1 MMSCMWERQNH
12 KGVRQHRNGNDHGQG
27 ARGLSLDN
35 LCSGKEM
42 TSVIVPRGGQFGT
55 FWVHHGY
62 NTCFTWQ
69 KTDIT
74 NCFGCEE
81 TD

>member
-1 MMSCMWERQNH
+1 MMSYTWERQDH
-12 KGVRQHRNGNDHGQG
+12 KGVRQHGNGNDHGQG

-35 LCSGKEM
+35 LCSRKEM
-42 TSVIVPRGGQFGT
+42 TSVILPRGSQAGT
-55 FWVHHGY
+55 FWVHQRY
-62 NTCFTWQ
+62 TACFTWQ

-74 NCFGCEE
+74 MFSGCEE

>member
-12 KGVRQHRNGNDHGQG
+12 KGVRQHRSGNDHGQG

-42 TSVIVPRGGQFGT
+42 TSVIVPRGSQFGT
-55 FWVHHGY
+55 FWVHQGY

-74 NCFGCEE
+74 NFFGCEE

>member
-1 MMSCMWERQNH
+1 MWERQNH
-12 KGVRQHRNGNDHGQG
+12 KRVRQHGNGNDHSQG

-42 TSVIVPRGGQFGT
+42 TSVILPRGSLFGT
-55 FWVHHGY
+55 FWVQQRY
-62 NTCFTWQ
+62 IACFTWQ

-74 NCFGCEE
+74 TFLDVKKLIKN
-81 TD
+81 D